1 MRNHSLIESP
11 PLITTVAVGVFLLSV
26 WAASFSHSCGSDGCI
41 GIVCSDG
48 GYRCAAA

>member
-1 MRNHSLIESP
+1 MRNQSPIETP

-26 WAASFSHSCGSDGCI
+26 WAASFSHNCGSDGCI
-41 GIVCSDG
+41 GIVFGDS